1 LPAVEGIELKAMKN
15 TFKTTRRLTAL
26 TVFLLLAGDYVGGRN
41 GLLVAI
47 IVAAVMNFV
56 SYFYS
61 DKIALA
67 LYRAKPLAPGQLPH
81 LHHTVERLAQRAGLP
96 MPKIYVIVNDS
107 PHAFATGRDPWHAS
121 IAVTQGLLNLLSA
134 EEQGR
139 CPGPRTWSGTQ
150 PRPLD
155 QFHCR
160 KSWLGPSPSWPK
172 WATGQ
177 PCSAALAD
185 ATTSVNEAE
194 GSRYC

>member
-1 LPAVEGIELKAMKN
+1 MKN

-134 EEQGR
+134 EEQEGVLAHELGQVRNRDLLISSIAANLGWGHHPPGR
-139 CPGPRTWSGTQ
+139 NGLLGSPVRRPWRTRQ
-150 PRPLD
+150 R
-155 QFHCR
+155 
-160 KSWLGPSPSWPK
+160 
-172 WATGQ
+172 A
-177 PCSAALAD
+177 
-185 ATTSVNEAE
+185 
-194 GSRYC
+194 